1 MKLKNKILSAIMI
14 VAASMTL
21 VSVSAFAASYSLSP
35 ATVEV
40 KAGEEFTVDL
50 VTEDVVDI
58 CTIQF
63 YATGTNETF
72 TLTKVEDTA
81 LYADPMLATTY
92 GSAEYTLAW
101 SPDGMWENGGVDASG
116 TAAKLTYKV
125 NENVTPGDYTIKV
138 YCDAGLTMDYEENEI
153 DFGTT
158 TATITVKGD
167 EKAEPTV
174 VENTKDSDADANG
187 NVTKG
192 YLVSATVSAET
203 KAINGITVTAASNGK
218 TKSVPYTFT
227 TVTDGTVKVAVN
239 VLNVPSTATVDFSY
253 ALSTVAE

>member
-1 MKLKNKILSAIMI
+1 MKIRKRLISAIMAV
-14 VAASMTL
+14 VACMTFVSMSAYAADGSISAKAS
-21 VSVSAFAASYSLSP
+21 VD
-35 ATVEV
+35 TVAVAET
-40 KAGEEFTVDL
+40 FTVDVSIDSNPGITFFKAWVEYSDGLQLTGATDAKLLNTPLLDSNYPNPYAITWADGLATDNNTATGKL
-50 VTEDVVDI
+50 VTLTFAVKEG
-58 CTIQF
+58 
-63 YATGTNETF
+63 ATGTQSVTITSEPESCNDVDFEELDF
-72 TLTKVEDTA
+72 
-81 LYADPMLATTY
+81 
-92 GSAEYTLAW
+92 GSAT
-101 SPDGMWENGGVDASG
+101 AS
-116 TAAKLTYKV
+116 V
-125 NENVTPGDYTIKV
+125 
-138 YCDAGLTMDYEENEI
+138 
-153 DFGTT
+153 
-158 TATITVKGD
+158 TVKSA